1 MVVAKIKININSEMF
16 FKEKL
21 NLKTL
26 TTVLIKSNPTKST
39 YKLVSLL
46 GLSLIINRDNG
57 INIIEKLTKTGIF
70 I

>member
-1 MVVAKIKININSEMF
+1 MVVAKIKINIKSEMF